1 MRQIVLTYR
10 IRIVL
15 LDYDLTLVSNI
26 LDFYD
31 AYNEALK
38 NFLGK
43 TVSFNKFYDLL
54 INYRLDYFLGKDI
67 DKEAFW
73 RFFRKNYRSMYG
85 YPVDGAYYF
94 LYWVKNMNMK
104 SVIISGRECHP
115 DVLYY
120 ELRRFGLDEYIDEIY
135 TLFNLYVV
143 GGVEEE
149 LFDKTWLI
157 RYVLKKHGIDPSEA
171 VYIGDYRLD
180 YISSKKAGVEF
191 IGVAFDPERKEC
203 LYRVGAKYVGEN
215 LYDALYYLL
224 EIIRDN
230 KNRKKKGRYLE
241 TNYK

>member
-1 MRQIVLTYR
+1 M
-10 IRIVL
+10 
-15 LDYDLTLVSNI
+15 SNL

-31 AYNEALK
+31 AYIVALK
-38 NFLGK
+38 KFLGK
-43 TVSFNKFYDLL
+43 TVSFIEFYKMLV
-54 INYRLDYFLGKDI
+54 NHTLDEFLGEGI
-67 DKEAFW
+67 DREAFW
-73 RFFRKNYRSMYG
+73 RFQRKNIRSMYG

-104 SVIISGRECHP
+104 TVIISGRECHP

-120 ELRRFGLDEYIDEIY
+120 ELRRFSLDEYIDEIY
-135 TLFNLYVV
+135 TLFDLYVI

-191 IGVAFDPERKEC
+191 IGVAFDQERKEC

-224 EIIRDN
+224 EII
-230 KNRKKKGRYLE
+230 K
-241 TNYK
+241 

>member
-1 MRQIVLTYR
+1 MRYLPKPDQLLRLIVLTYR
-10 IRIVL
+10 IKMVL
-15 LDYDLTLVSNI
+15 LDYDLTLMSNM

-31 AYNEALK
+31 AYIVALK
-38 NFLGK
+38 KFLGK
-43 TVSFNKFYDLL
+43 TVSFNEFYNMLV
-54 INYRLDYFLGKDI
+54 NHTLDEFLGNNI
-67 DKEAFW
+67 NKEAFW
-73 RFFRKNYRSMYG
+73 RFQRKNIRSMYG
-85 YPVDGAYYF
+85 YPVDGAHYF

-104 SVIISGRECHP
+104 TVIISGRECHP
-115 DVLYY
+115 DILYY

-135 TLFNLYVV
+135 TLFDLYVI

-203 LYRVGAKYVGEN
+203 LRRIGAKYVGEN
-215 LYDALYYLL
+215 LYDALYYLI
-224 EIIRDN
+224 EII
-230 KNRKKKGRYLE
+230 K
-241 TNYK
+241 

>member
-1 MRQIVLTYR
+1 MRYLPKPDQLLGLVVLTYR
-10 IRIVL
+10 IKMVL
-15 LDYDLTLVSNI
+15 LDYDLTLMSNL

-31 AYNEALK
+31 AYIVALK
-38 NFLGK
+38 KFLGK
-43 TVSFNKFYDLL
+43 TVSFTKFYEMLV
-54 INYRLDYFLGKDI
+54 NHTLDEFLGEGI
-67 DKEAFW
+67 DREAFW
-73 RFFRKNYRSMYG
+73 RFQRKNIRSMYG
-85 YPVDGAYYF
+85 YPVEGACYF

-104 SVIISGRECHP
+104 TVIISGRECHP

-135 TLFNLYVV
+135 TLFNLYVI

-157 RYVLKKHGIDPSEA
+157 RYVLKKHGIDPSQA

-203 LYRVGAKYVGEN
+203 LHRLGAKYVGEN
-215 LYDALYYLL
+215 LYDALYYLI
-224 EIIRDN
+224 EII
-230 KNRKKKGRYLE
+230 K
-241 TNYK
+241 